1 VFNNR
6 SDTLWKGFGFELGN
20 CIWKRPAFLLLAPG
34 PALEKNAAIVN
45 PENKIKVNWT
55 VSWPSALE
63 ISGEP
68 VL

>member
-1 VFNNR
+1 VVFVVLVVLVVLV
-6 SDTLWKGFGFELGN
+6 D
-20 CIWKRPAFLLLAPG
+20 
-34 PALEKNAAIVN
+34 KNAAIVN